1 MVMKRNILILTGLLL
16 LAGQT
21 LYSQVFSNDDLTIS
35 VLKDDVWIV
44 ETADRTTMYIIEGEE
59 KAMLIDT
66 GTDCK
71 DLDKVISKITSKP
84 LVVVITHMH
93 PDHAGNMGYFEEVWI
108 HPADTVLL
116 HMFGKDYR
124 GKIRFAEDGQVFDLG
139 GKEIEVAHMPGHTP
153 GSIVLLDREAGDC
166 YTGDAFGSGLVWLQ
180 LKPYSPMA
188 TYIASLEKMEA
199 IMESG
204 ISRIWC
210 GHYPHVKK
218 VLDRSYI
225 TAMLNLA
232 VALDSGT
239 ATGAQPYPI
248 KADIG
253 CDEPMIVTDGLVSI
267 VYDPEHIK

>member
-1 MVMKRNILILTGLLL
+1 
-16 LAGQT
+16 
-21 LYSQVFSNDDLTIS
+21 
-35 VLKDDVWIV
+35 
-44 ETADRTTMYIIEGEE
+44 
-59 KAMLIDT
+59 
-66 GTDCK
+66 
-71 DLDKVISKITSKP
+71 
-84 LVVVITHMH
+84 
-93 PDHAGNMGYFEEVWI
+93 
-108 HPADTVLL
+108 
-116 HMFGKDYR
+116 
-124 GKIRFAEDGQVFDLG
+124 
-139 GKEIEVAHMPGHTP
+139 
-153 GSIVLLDREAGDC
+153 
-166 YTGDAFGSGLVWLQ
+166 